1 MSNYSGKV
9 LGGRYKLVRQVATG
23 GMGEVWTARDKVTGR
38 HIAVK
43 ILKPELTGQAT
54 FLQRLRME
62 ATNAMRIQHPN
73 IAAVLDHGEEDGT
86 GWIVME
92 YVEGRPFN
100 EYLRG
105 GNRIAPDQ
113 LLPILIQTAYVL
125 QSAKDR
131 EIVHRDIKPS
141 NILITPE
148 GLVKLTDFGISTT
161 PGQATMTEAGM
172 VMGTAQYLP
181 PEQAMGD
188 PATHSGDLYAL
199 GVIAYEALAGKRPFT
214 GKTQVDV
221 AFAHVNDEVPP
232 LPDDVPKELAQIVMK
247 LLEKKPSDRPKDG
260 ATLAK
265 QLSNAALSL
274 GLSTNP
280 QPVSLPDAPPATLK
294 RNRAGFTTSIPK
306 KHSANEAATKRR
318 TDVTKPRK
326 TTASKVRTDASPTSK
341 SGQRN
346 QSVKRATKSNLPT
359 RAQYAPNS
367 RQQPSGNKTYR
378 HAATD
383 AYELKIQELLV
394 VAIVIFIVTLLVI
407 FAFKST
413 PSSVSSTAS
422 HERFT
427 SILAENTST
436 EVQAWLTTTPTA

>member
-1 MSNYSGKV
+1 MSNYSGKM

-43 ILKPELTGQAT
+43 ILKPELAGQAT

-141 NILITPE
+141 NIIITPE

-161 PGQATMTEAGM
+161 PGQATITEAGM

-181 PEQAMGD
+181 PEQAMGE

-199 GVIAYEALAGKRPFT
+199 GVIAYEALAGKRPFM

-221 AFAHVNDEVPP
+221 AFAHVNNEVPP
-232 LPDDVPKELAQIVMK
+232 LPDDVPKALEQIVMS
-247 LLEKKPSDRPKDG
+247 LLQKKPSDRPKDG

-265 QLSNAALSL
+265 QLSSAALAL
-274 GLSTNP
+274 GLSTSP
-280 QPVSLPDAPPATLK
+280 QPVSLPNASADALEHD
-294 RNRAGFTTSIPK
+294 RSGFTTAIPK
-306 KHSANEAATKRR
+306 KNPA
-318 TDVTKPRK
+318 TDVAAQTRAEGAAPRKFNAKKWLSAASTAQRSDQRTGAVEPAAQKSLPAQPPRAHKPRPYS
-326 TTASKVRTDASPTSK
+326 A
-341 SGQRN
+341 RN
-346 QSVKRATKSNLPT
+346 N
-359 RAQYAPNS
+359 
-367 RQQPSGNKTYR
+367 TYR
-378 HAATD
+378 HAVATP
-383 AYELKIQELLV
+383 YHLIIQELLV
-394 VAIVIFIVTLLVI
+394 VIIVIFIVTLLVTL
-407 FAFKST
+407 AFKGNTNSAS
-413 PSSVSSTAS
+413 PTAS
-422 HERFT
+422 HGELI
-427 SILAENTST
+427 SILADNKST
-436 EVQAWLTTTPTA
+436 EVQAWLTTIPTA

>member
-161 PGQATMTEAGM
+161 PGQATMTEACM
-172 VMGTAQYLP
+172 
-181 PEQAMGD
+181 
-188 PATHSGDLYAL
+188 
-199 GVIAYEALAGKRPFT
+199 R
-214 GKTQVDV
+214 
-221 AFAHVNDEVPP
+221 
-232 LPDDVPKELAQIVMK
+232 
-247 LLEKKPSDRPKDG
+247 
-260 ATLAK
+260 
-265 QLSNAALSL
+265 
-274 GLSTNP
+274 
-280 QPVSLPDAPPATLK
+280 
-294 RNRAGFTTSIPK
+294 
-306 KHSANEAATKRR
+306 
-318 TDVTKPRK
+318 
-326 TTASKVRTDASPTSK
+326 
-341 SGQRN
+341 
-346 QSVKRATKSNLPT
+346 
-359 RAQYAPNS
+359 
-367 RQQPSGNKTYR
+367 
-378 HAATD
+378 
-383 AYELKIQELLV
+383 
-394 VAIVIFIVTLLVI
+394 
-407 FAFKST
+407 
-413 PSSVSSTAS
+413 
-422 HERFT
+422 
-427 SILAENTST
+427 
-436 EVQAWLTTTPTA
+436 